1 MQKPSCPLL
10 RIELNMD
17 VLTLAEIAAR
27 EGFFGITYRWHYDMG
42 YVVAFNMILFL
53 LAYAQVRYMSCNL
66 VLEV

>member
-1 MQKPSCPLL
+1 
-10 RIELNMD
+10 MD